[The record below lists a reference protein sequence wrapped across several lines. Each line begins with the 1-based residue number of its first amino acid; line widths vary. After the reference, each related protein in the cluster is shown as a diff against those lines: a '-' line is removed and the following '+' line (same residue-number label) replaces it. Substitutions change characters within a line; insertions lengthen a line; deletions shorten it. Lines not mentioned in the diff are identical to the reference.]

1 MAALIASPI
10 NTSHR
15 MSCILMEKL
24 KKKKK
29 TLKRFF
35 VLCLV
40 SVCLYDAFEKIPK
53 GGKKTC
59 FSSPPK
65 KVNQTK
71 KDKSKTE
78 GLESAVCVVG
88 TPAF

>member
-24 KKKKK
+24 KNKKK
-29 TLKRFF
+29 TLQRFF

-40 SVCLYDAFEKIPK
+40 SVCLYDAFQKIPK
-53 GGKKTC
+53 GGEKKLA
-59 FSSPPK
+59 FLSPQKGKPNEK
-65 KVNQTK
+65 GQK
-71 KDKSKTE
+71 
-78 GLESAVCVVG
+78 
-88 TPAF
+88 

>member
-29 TLKRFF
+29 KHLKGSLCCVLFQF
-35 VLCLV
+35 VYTMHLKKYRKGEKKL
-40 SVCLYDAFEKIPK
+40 AFL
-53 GGKKTC
+53 
-59 FSSPPK
+59 PPQK
-65 KVNQTK
+65 R
-71 KDKSKTE
+71 
-78 GLESAVCVVG
+78 
-88 TPAF
+88 